1 MNAIRTWIIKSKHLN
16 PNGFYVKVDASD
28 FYIAYWVANTSNS
41 QQAISLT
48 LETSDELD
56 LGQTEI
62 QETIEYSGQ
71 QISNTPEVDAAIHA
85 AMEKHTISGDVQLAA
100 WVSSQGGKW
109 S

>member
-1 MNAIRTWIIKSKHLN
+1 MSATGRWIIKSQHLN
-16 PNGFYVKVDASD
+16 PNNFYVKVDGSD
-28 FYIAYWVANTSNS
+28 FYTAYWVANTSSS

-71 QISNTPEVDAAIHA
+71 QISNIPEVDAAIHA
-85 AMEKHTISGDVQLAA
+85 ATEKHTISGDVQLAA

-109 S
+109 

>member
-1 MNAIRTWIIKSKHLN
+1 MSATGRWIIKSKHLN
-16 PNGFYVKVDASD
+16 PNNFYVKVDGSD
-28 FYIAYWVANTSNS
+28 FYTAYWVANTSNS

-85 AMEKHTISGDVQLAA
+85 AIAKHTISGDVQLAV

-109 S
+109 